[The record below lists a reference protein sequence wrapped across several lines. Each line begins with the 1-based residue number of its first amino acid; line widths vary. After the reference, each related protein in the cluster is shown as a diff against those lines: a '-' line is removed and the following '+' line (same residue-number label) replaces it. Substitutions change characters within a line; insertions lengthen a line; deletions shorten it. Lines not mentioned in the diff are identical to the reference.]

1 MIHVIAKVTTAP
13 GRRTEFLNEFHKVV
27 PLVREEQGCVE
38 YGPTID
44 ANTEIAAQQK
54 AGDDVAVIIERWESL
69 AALNAHLVAD
79 HMQAY
84 RERVKDLVQ
93 ATSLEVYETA

>member
-1 MIHVIAKVTTAP
+1 MIHVMATIRIQP
-13 GRRTEFLNEFHKVV
+13 GKRAEFLSAFHNVV

-44 ANTEIAAQQK
+44 ADSGIDAQQRV
-54 AGDDVAVIIERWESL
+54 GEDAVVVVERWESL
-69 AALNAHLVAD
+69 DALRAHLVAP

-84 RERVKDLVQ
+84 RKQVKDLV
-93 ATSLEVYETA
+93 VETKLQILQTA